1 MLLGVYNFDGAHS
14 KVAAFSVVYG
24 SILPVVY
31 PPHSDCKVGM
41 KKLLIRLGLLLIS
54 LGLLLQLLIFAALLV
69 WRTAPVERSMFMY
82 RYIWSGNTPELQHR
96 WVESGQISSH
106 LKRALVA
113 GEDAKFMQHQGFDWE
128 GIRAAREKNT
138 KRGAVVAGG
147 STISQQ
153 LAKNLFLWNERSYI
167 RKAQEFVVTMM
178 IERLWS
184 KDRILTVY
192 LNSIEFGKGIYGAEA
207 AAQHYYGKS
216 ASRLTRQEAAR
227 LAAFVPN
234 PVAYQANPRHR
245 RVQYRQRVILRY
257 MNSADIPAVT
267 SQKS

>member
-1 MLLGVYNFDGAHS
+1 MKRFLLRLGVLAI
-14 KVAAFSVVYG
+14 SV
-24 SILPVVY
+24 
-31 PPHSDCKVGM
+31 
-41 KKLLIRLGLLLIS
+41 LLLI
-54 LGLLLQLLIFAALLV
+54 QLCIFAALMF
-69 WRTAPVERSMFMY
+69 WRTQPVERSMFMH

-128 GIRAAREKNT
+128 GIRTAREKNA

-207 AAQHYYGKS
+207 AARHYYGKS

-234 PVAYQANPRHR
+234 PVVYQANPQHR
-245 RVQYRQRVILRY
+245 RVKYRQRVILRY
-257 MNSADIPAVT
+257 MNSAEIPAVN
-267 SQKS
+267 SKKSP